1 MKRTNLARLVAAVS
15 VLVVMAGCSGP
26 VAGPDPAATPGGRP
40 LDAYLNPPVDQ
51 EKAKADQQKIEE
63 AVARCMK
70 EQGFDYTPRPVV
82 DMPEPPEVN
91 LADRSWVEKYGY
103 GISTRDE
110 KPELEQADPNGDRL
124 KKMTEKQRDAYF
136 KALHG
141 TGGGRAVTRSGGGGG
156 PAPAQGKPGE
166 EDSGC
171 YGKAQQ
177 EVFPDA
183 KPLDFSEFED
193 LFEAMSKLDQQVESD
208 PRVAP
213 LVTEWAG
220 CLAGAGHG
228 GFSKIND
235 PEQSIQ
241 KKWADLNG
249 WKYMADEDGGSS
261 VQMARPA
268 GGEAKPPDPE
278 KAAELRAEEIKLALA
293 DVDCRKDYAATVEQ
307 VRTELETRFIEEH
320 REQLERYRD
329 AMNQGR

>member
-1 MKRTNLARLVAAVS
+1 MKRTDLVRLAAAAS
-15 VLVVMAGCSGP
+15 VLVLAAGCAGP
-26 VAGPDPAATPGGRP
+26 TGGPDPAAAPSERP
-40 LDAYLNPPVDQ
+40 LDAYLNPPVDK
-51 EKAKADQQKIEE
+51 EKSKADQQKIEE
-63 AVARCMK
+63 AVAACMK
-70 EQGFDYTPRPVV
+70 GQGFDYTPMPAT
-82 DMPEPPEVN
+82 DLPEPPKTD
-91 LADRSWVEKYGY
+91 LSDRGWVEKYGY

-110 KPELEQADPNGDRL
+110 QPATEQADPNGDRL
-124 KKMTEKQRDAYF
+124 KTMTEKQRDAYF

-141 TGGGRAVTRSGGGGG
+141 KGGGMAMTRSGGGGVPIG
-156 PAPAQGKPGE
+156 GKPGE
-166 EDSGC
+166 DAGC

-235 PEQSIQ
+235 PEQSIM

-249 WKYMADEDGGSS
+249 WKYAEGEDGGAGTT
-261 VQMARPA
+261 MARPA
-268 GGEAKPPDPE
+268 GGDVKPPDPE
-278 KAAELRAEEIKLALA
+278 KTAELRAEEIKLALA
-293 DVDCRKDYAATVEQ
+293 DVDCRADYPATVNQ
-307 VRTELETRFIEEH
+307 VRTELETRFIAEH
-320 REQLERYRD
+320 RAQLERYRD